1 MSMTEVKFDL
11 LNRNEMKELSEATT
25 VSSDG
30 VLIDYNHQDSKI
42 LLIFEAT
49 DKSKVTVHGGNGIQG
64 TEEAT
69 KVFDVGASKTGAL
82 VLESGFYEDVKEN
95 KGKVK
100 ITATGTVT
108 VKAIALP

>member
-1 MSMTEVKFDL
+1 MAKQVTLNV
-11 LNRNEMKELSEATT
+11 LNRNEMKELIEGVSI
-25 VSSDG
+25 SSDG
-30 VLIDYNHQDSKI
+30 VLIDYNHEDSKI
-42 LLIFEAT
+42 LLIFDA
-49 DKSKVTVHGGNGIQG
+49 SNAAKVTVHGGNGIQG

-108 VKAIALP
+108 VRAVALP

>member
-1 MSMTEVKFDL
+1 MAEQVTLNV
-11 LNRNEMKELSEATT
+11 LNRNEMKELIEG
-25 VSSDG
+25 VSISGDG
-30 VLIDYNHQDSKI
+30 VLIDYNHEDSKI
-42 LLIFEAT
+42 LLIFDAS
-49 DKSKVTVHGGNGIQG
+49 DAAKVTVHGGNGIQG

-108 VKAIALP
+108 VRAVALP